1 LLPVQDPLRACL
13 CLQVCLL
20 SFFLSFFLSFEVCH
34 CKEAEGGAERS
45 GRKID
50 VDVVPCMGN
59 RGGAPPFA
67 SRK

>member
-1 LLPVQDPLRACL
+1 VLAGVLAL
-13 CLQVCLL
+13 
-20 SFFLSFFLSFEVCH
+20 FLSFFRSCH